1 MRFFFIDLV
10 DRTFL
15 DGSLGWGLFLF
26 LNCFGLAHLSRK
38 WKLRLRAMDKLA
50 VEEHKC
56 RWRQELANEECLDIL
71 SGLAFGSSLRRLR
84 SGAFFGVRLTNRS
97 FDFCL

>member
-15 DGSLGWGLFLF
+15 DGSWGWGLFLF

-38 WKLRLRAMDKLA
+38 WKHRLRAMDKLA
-50 VEEHKC
+50 VEEHKR
-56 RWRQELANEECLDIL
+56 RWHQGLANEECLGYFVWL
-71 SGLAFGSSLRRLR
+71 GVWLFVAEASKRGVFRCSLDKPI
-84 SGAFFGVRLTNRS
+84 F
-97 FDFCL
+97 